1 MNRLPVFVVPVSG
14 RFPEAR
20 KDASTTLAGTIM
32 APDTCYE
39 AEHIKHV

>member
-1 MNRLPVFVVPVSG
+1 MNRLWCPSFPFRG

-20 KDASTTLAGTIM
+20 KDASAALASTIM

-39 AEHIKHV
+39 AEHIRYV